1 MEAGVP
7 LNVLMSWT
15 GHDSV
20 AMALEYAPSNIQ
32 DGIRE
37 MGRLVDE
44 ADGGD

>member
-1 MEAGVP
+1 MCLHYGDVI
-7 LNVLMSWT
+7 